1 MEDKYFFSA
10 CREQTLNSTTR
21 LLTWHCKSRGTF
33 TDLTSEYAE
42 AMSPPGVD
50 PLNEQLGMEAVQRE
64 TQPKINKGRALWCQD
79 LKYGTVSE
87 QV

>member
-1 MEDKYFFSA
+1 MIFRMQRTST
-10 CREQTLNSTTR
+10 EQYHTA
-21 LLTWHCKSRGTF
+21 LLTLQCKGTF
-33 TDLTSEYAE
+33 IDLTSEYAE

-79 LKYGTVSE
+79 CKYGTVSE
-87 QV
+87 RV